1 MSVFNIHA
9 LMLTAGLPTIRGFVI
24 FFLDKWLK
32 GHSGVGQY
40 HKSRPNNDIGAS
52 SPALLISVAPSP
64 I

>member
-1 MSVFNIHA
+1 MIDTVSVFNIHA

-40 HKSRPNNDIGAS
+40 HKS
-52 SPALLISVAPSP
+52 
-64 I
+64 